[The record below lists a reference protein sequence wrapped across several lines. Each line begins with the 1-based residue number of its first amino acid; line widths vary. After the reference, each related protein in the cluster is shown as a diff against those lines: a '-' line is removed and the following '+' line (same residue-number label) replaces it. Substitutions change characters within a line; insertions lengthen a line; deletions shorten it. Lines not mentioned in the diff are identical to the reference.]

1 MDLMY
6 LLELAVN
13 GGMAGLMYS
22 LVAMGIVLIYKSSSV
37 PNLAQGALTML
48 GAYIVLAFA
57 NGAGLPMWLAIPA
70 AMATMFLAGMGIER
84 VALRRL
90 AGRPIVMILMMTL
103 GIDIFIRATTM
114 TIWGGSGRPMQI
126 GISDA
131 PLFLGP
137 LLLNRAY
144 VVGAGVSLLLFVAFM
159 LFFRTRRGVV
169 LRAIADDYMASWAVG
184 ISVERGVAFSW
195 ALSSLVAMGIVLIYK
210 SSSVPNLAQGAL
222 TMVGAYV
229 VLAFADGAGLPM
241 WAAIPLAMLTM
252 MGVGMGI
259 ERVALRRLAGRPI
272 VMILMMTLGLDI
284 FLRAITLVIGGGTAR
299 PLDIGISNDPLFV
312 GPLLLNRA
320 YVVGAVVALALFAV
334 FVFFFRTRR
343 GVVLRAIADDY
354 MASWSVG
361 ISVERGVA
369 LSWALSSLVA
379 TAAGVLWGSIQGVDQ
394 SLSLLLLKGI
404 TVAVLGG
411 MDSLGG
417 AILAGIALGVIEAV
431 ASGVLDPLLGG
442 GTRELVVALVLIL
455 TIMIRPHGLFGR
467 HDIER
472 L

>member
-6 LLELAVN
+6 LLELGIN
-13 GGMAGLMYS
+13 GAMAGLMY
-22 LVAMGIVLIYKSSSV
+22 
-37 PNLAQGALTML
+37 
-48 GAYIVLAFA
+48 
-57 NGAGLPMWLAIPA
+57 
-70 AMATMFLAGMGIER
+70 
-84 VALRRL
+84 
-90 AGRPIVMILMMTL
+90 
-103 GIDIFIRATTM
+103 
-114 TIWGGSGRPMQI
+114 
-126 GISDA
+126 
-131 PLFLGP
+131 
-137 LLLNRAY
+137 
-144 VVGAGVSLLLFVAFM
+144 
-159 LFFRTRRGVV
+159 
-169 LRAIADDYMASWAVG
+169 
-184 ISVERGVAFSW
+184 
-195 ALSSLVAMGIVLIYK
+195 SLVAMGIVLIYK

-229 VLAFADGAGLPM
+229 VLVFANGAGLPM
-241 WAAIPLAMLTM
+241 WAAVPLAMVTM
-252 MGVGMGI
+252 MGVGLSI

-284 FLRAITLVIGGGTAR
+284 FLRAVTMAIGGGTAR
-299 PLDIGISNDPLFV
+299 PLKIGISDDPLFL

-320 YVVGAVVALALFAV
+320 YVVGAAVALLLFFV
-334 FVFFFRTRR
+334 FVLFFRTRR

-354 MASWSVG
+354 MASWAVG

-417 AILAGIALGVIEAV
+417 AILAGLGLGAFEAV
-431 ASGVLDPLLGG
+431 AAGVLDPLLGG
-442 GTRELVVALVLIL
+442 GTRDLVVALVLIL

>member
-6 LLELAVN
+6 LLELGIN
-13 GGMAGLMYS
+13 GAMSGLMY
-22 LVAMGIVLIYKSSSV
+22 
-37 PNLAQGALTML
+37 
-48 GAYIVLAFA
+48 
-57 NGAGLPMWLAIPA
+57 
-70 AMATMFLAGMGIER
+70 
-84 VALRRL
+84 
-90 AGRPIVMILMMTL
+90 
-103 GIDIFIRATTM
+103 
-114 TIWGGSGRPMQI
+114 
-126 GISDA
+126 
-131 PLFLGP
+131 
-137 LLLNRAY
+137 
-144 VVGAGVSLLLFVAFM
+144 
-159 LFFRTRRGVV
+159 
-169 LRAIADDYMASWAVG
+169 
-184 ISVERGVAFSW
+184 
-195 ALSSLVAMGIVLIYK
+195 SLVAMGIVLIYK

-229 VLAFADGAGLPM
+229 VLAFANGVGLPL

-252 MGVGMGI
+252 MGLGLGI

-284 FLRAITLVIGGGTAR
+284 FLRAVTLVIGGGTAR
-299 PLDIGISNDPLFV
+299 PLDIGISDDPLFL

-320 YVVGAVVALALFAV
+320 YAVGAVVALVLFTV

-379 TAAGVLWGSIQGVDQ
+379 TTAGVLWGSIQGVDQ

-417 AILAGIALGVIEAV
+417 AVLAGIALGVIEAV
-431 ASGVLDPLLGG
+431 AAGILDPMLGG

-467 HDIER
+467 HHIER

>member
-6 LLELAVN
+6 LLELGIN
-13 GGMAGLMYS
+13 GAMSGLMY
-22 LVAMGIVLIYKSSSV
+22 
-37 PNLAQGALTML
+37 
-48 GAYIVLAFA
+48 
-57 NGAGLPMWLAIPA
+57 
-70 AMATMFLAGMGIER
+70 
-84 VALRRL
+84 
-90 AGRPIVMILMMTL
+90 
-103 GIDIFIRATTM
+103 
-114 TIWGGSGRPMQI
+114 
-126 GISDA
+126 
-131 PLFLGP
+131 
-137 LLLNRAY
+137 
-144 VVGAGVSLLLFVAFM
+144 
-159 LFFRTRRGVV
+159 
-169 LRAIADDYMASWAVG
+169 
-184 ISVERGVAFSW
+184 
-195 ALSSLVAMGIVLIYK
+195 SLVAMGIVLIYK

-229 VLAFADGAGLPM
+229 VLAFANGVGLPL

-252 MGVGMGI
+252 MGLGLGI

-284 FLRAITLVIGGGTAR
+284 FLRAVTLVIGGGTAR
-299 PLDIGISNDPLFV
+299 PLDIGISDDPLFL

-320 YVVGAVVALALFAV
+320 YAVGAVVALVLFAV

-379 TAAGVLWGSIQGVDQ
+379 TTAGVLWGSIQGVDQ

-417 AILAGIALGVIEAV
+417 AVLAGIALGVIEAV
-431 ASGVLDPLLGG
+431 AAGILDPMLGG

-467 HDIER
+467 HHIER

>member
-6 LLELAVN
+6 LLELGIN
-13 GGMAGLMYS
+13 GAMSGLMY
-22 LVAMGIVLIYKSSSV
+22 
-37 PNLAQGALTML
+37 
-48 GAYIVLAFA
+48 
-57 NGAGLPMWLAIPA
+57 
-70 AMATMFLAGMGIER
+70 
-84 VALRRL
+84 
-90 AGRPIVMILMMTL
+90 
-103 GIDIFIRATTM
+103 
-114 TIWGGSGRPMQI
+114 
-126 GISDA
+126 
-131 PLFLGP
+131 
-137 LLLNRAY
+137 
-144 VVGAGVSLLLFVAFM
+144 
-159 LFFRTRRGVV
+159 
-169 LRAIADDYMASWAVG
+169 
-184 ISVERGVAFSW
+184 
-195 ALSSLVAMGIVLIYK
+195 SLVAMGIVLIYK

-229 VLAFADGAGLPM
+229 VLAFANGAGLPM

-252 MGVGMGI
+252 MGMGMGI

-284 FLRAITLVIGGGTAR
+284 FLRAVTLVIGGGTGR
-299 PLDIGISNDPLFV
+299 PLDIGISNDPLFL

-320 YVVGAVVALALFAV
+320 YVVGAVVALGLFSV
-334 FVFFFRTRR
+334 FVLFFRTRR

-354 MASWSVG
+354 MASWAVG

-379 TAAGVLWGSIQGVDQ
+379 TTAGVLWGSIQGVDQ

-417 AILAGIALGVIEAV
+417 AILAGIGLGAFEAV
-431 ASGVLDPLLGG
+431 ASGILDPLLGG

>member
-6 LLELAVN
+6 LLELGIN
-13 GGMAGLMYS
+13 GAMSGLMY
-22 LVAMGIVLIYKSSSV
+22 A
-37 PNLAQGALTML
+37 
-48 GAYIVLAFA
+48 
-57 NGAGLPMWLAIPA
+57 
-70 AMATMFLAGMGIER
+70 
-84 VALRRL
+84 
-90 AGRPIVMILMMTL
+90 
-103 GIDIFIRATTM
+103 
-114 TIWGGSGRPMQI
+114 
-126 GISDA
+126 
-131 PLFLGP
+131 
-137 LLLNRAY
+137 
-144 VVGAGVSLLLFVAFM
+144 
-159 LFFRTRRGVV
+159 
-169 LRAIADDYMASWAVG
+169 
-184 ISVERGVAFSW
+184 
-195 ALSSLVAMGIVLIYK
+195 LVAMGIVLIYK

-229 VLAFADGAGLPM
+229 VLAFANGVGLPM

-252 MGVGMGI
+252 MGMGMGI

-284 FLRAITLVIGGGTAR
+284 FLRAVTLVIGGGTAR
-299 PLDIGISNDPLFV
+299 PLDIGVSNDPLFL
-312 GPLLLNRA
+312 GPLLLNRS
-320 YVVGAVVALALFAV
+320 YVVGAVVALVLFAV

-343 GVVLRAIADDY
+343 GVVLRAIAGDY

-379 TAAGVLWGSIQGVDQ
+379 TTAGVLWGSIQGVDQ
-394 SLSLLLLKGI
+394 SLSLLLLKGV

-431 ASGVLDPLLGG
+431 ASGVLDPMLGG